1 MAPSCS
7 PDCEAE
13 SHGAPV
19 KVLGISWAGVK
30 TTEFDRSRDFFARV
44 MGLTISYQKTDFAV
58 LQLPDGDKLEIF
70 GPHGPDPE
78 QQFSNNSVVAGFWVE
93 DFESAREE
101 LARGGAELVDE
112 PGGETG
118 GYRWQHF
125 RAPDGKIFEICSD
138 PLRASPG

>member
-1 MAPSCS
+1 
-7 PDCEAE
+7 
-13 SHGAPV
+13 V

-70 GPHGPDPE
+70 GPEGPDPE
-78 QQFSNNSVVAGFWVE
+78 PQFSRNSVVAGFWVE
-93 DFESAREE
+93 DFEGARAE
-101 LARGGAELVDE
+101 LASGGAELVGE
-112 PGGETG
+112 PGGEPG

-125 RAPDGKIFEICSD
+125 RAPDGKIFEVCSD
-138 PLRASPG
+138 PLRAHPG